1 MTTDTTFNAKVL
13 QLVFGLSRS
22 MKREFHPDAAQ
33 KEIDLSM
40 IQVQALK
47 EISMS
52 GKCAMSDIAH
62 QMCIALPTATVLIN
76 KLVALGL
83 VKRTVEK
90 KDRRITCLTLTPVG
104 KEKIDKII
112 AIKIAHAG
120 KIINLLDDKDKKDLL
135 RILENLSD
143 RISSR

>member
-1 MTTDTTFNAKVL
+1 MTSDTTFNAKVL

-22 MKREFHPDAAQ
+22 MKKEFHPDAAQ
-33 KEIDLSM
+33 KEVDLSM

-52 GKCAMSDIAH
+52 DKCAMSDIAN
-62 QMCIALPTATVLIN
+62 QLCIALPTATVLVN
-76 KLVALGL
+76 KLVTLGL
-83 VKRTVEK
+83 VRRAVEK
-90 KDRRITCLTLTPVG
+90 KDRRITCLTLTPMG
-104 KEKIDKII
+104 KEKIDKIV

-143 RISSR
+143 KISSR

>member
-1 MTTDTTFNAKVL
+1 MTSDTTFNAKVL

-22 MKREFHPDAAQ
+22 MKKEFHPDAAQ
-33 KEIDLSM
+33 KEVDLSM

-52 GKCAMSDIAH
+52 DKCAMSDIAH

-76 KLVALGL
+76 KLVTLGL

-90 KDRRITCLTLTPVG
+90 KDRRITCLALTPVG
-104 KEKIDKII
+104 KEKIDKIV

-143 RISSR
+143 KISSR